1 MINGCIKKLNNEL
14 RIETNKERAV
24 LWEGQYRELQE
35 LNRSERSDLVYSTIQ
50 EIHQEDRGS

>member
-24 LWEGQYRELQE
+24 SWEGQRRELQE

-50 EIHQEDRGS
+50 EIHQGDRGR